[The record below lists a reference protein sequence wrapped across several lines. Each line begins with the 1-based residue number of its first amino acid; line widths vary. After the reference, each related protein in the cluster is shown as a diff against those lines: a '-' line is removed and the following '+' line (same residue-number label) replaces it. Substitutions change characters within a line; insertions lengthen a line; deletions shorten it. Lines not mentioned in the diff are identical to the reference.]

1 MLSQNRGAIRG
12 DNVAKQ
18 RRKPVRRD
26 PEKRR
31 QQNVQ
36 AQKKYRE
43 KLRERL
49 NRLEGLAATAVQAGP
64 IDNPPALGTESSV
77 VLPSHGISSTPTH
90 IVTQTLQAFD
100 AADGPVSDPSAATLR
115 EFQHLTQRSDETVSE
130 LSIWASTA
138 SVSDPSFV
146 IRDKITGTSDISVSS
161 SSVAT
166 PEEFQSL
173 DSQSSNRPLAL
184 SIRKPTVTIDPS
196 LLIGDAHIDGHGR
209 YSTTTIECGCSS
221 PHVQI
226 RTRGSDPFSSG
237 EVKIH
242 MFGPSVTAADPYIN
256 NLRIETV
263 CTIAALYRLGMYIGI
278 TEEMICADRSF
289 SPFFLSSVGSADDMV
304 KANAIDTA
312 QRICETL
319 KPDLRPSSEQIAVDH
334 HPYIDILPF
343 PTLRK
348 NLIIHQEEID
358 EDGFFHDM
366 LTGLMCWGGA
376 GIGTRD
382 RQEFTGYASTGTP
395 WDVRS
400 WEAKGWFLKKYWA
413 LVGGDDG
420 ELVRQSEWWR
430 SMRGEDPLCIPNAQ
444 RGTEFWSQLQAADG
458 A

>member
-1 MLSQNRGAIRG
+1 MLPQNRGVIGR
-12 DNVAKQ
+12 DNVAKE

-31 QQNVQ
+31 QQNIQ

-49 NRLEGLAATAVQAGP
+49 DRLEGLAATAVQARA
-64 IDNPPALGTESSV
+64 IDNPPALGTEPSV
-77 VLPSHGISSTPTH
+77 VITRHGISSTPTH
-90 IVTQTLQAFD
+90 IVTQTPQAFD
-100 AADGPVSDPSAATLR
+100 ASDGPVSNPSAATLR
-115 EFQHLTQRSDETVSE
+115 EFQHLTQRSDETFSE
-130 LSIWASTA
+130 LSIWGSTA
-138 SVSDPSFV
+138 SVDPSFV
-146 IRDKITGTSDISVSS
+146 IRDNITGTSDISVSS

-173 DSQSSNRPLAL
+173 DSQSNNRPLAL

-196 LLIGDAHIDGHGR
+196 LLVGDEHIDGHGR
-209 YSTTTIECGCSS
+209 YSTSTIDCGCSS

-226 RTRGSDPFSSG
+226 RTRGSDPFSTG

-242 MFGPSVTAADPYIN
+242 VFGPSVTAADPYVN

-263 CTIAALYRLGMYIGI
+263 CTTAALYRLGMYIGI
-278 TEEMICADRSF
+278 TEEMICADRSL
-289 SPFFLSSVGSADDMV
+289 SPFFLPSVGSADDMV
-304 KANAIDTA
+304 KANAIGTA

-343 PTLRK
+343 PMLRK
-348 NLIIHQEEID
+348 NLIMHQEEID

-376 GIGTRD
+376 GIGRRN

-400 WEAKGWFLKKYWA
+400 WEAKEWFLKKYWA

-430 SMRGEDPLCIPNAQ
+430 SMRGEDPLCIGNSQ